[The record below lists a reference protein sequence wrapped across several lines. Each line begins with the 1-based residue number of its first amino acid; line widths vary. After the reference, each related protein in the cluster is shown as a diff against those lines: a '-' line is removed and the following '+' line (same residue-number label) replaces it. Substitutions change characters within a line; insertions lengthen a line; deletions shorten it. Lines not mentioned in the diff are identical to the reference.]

1 MPFMMAL
8 AVREMRMTPAEA
20 LFAATA
26 GGARALQRD
35 DIGTLSAGARADFVV
50 LGAPSY
56 LHLAYRPGSNLVEQS
71 WIAGRR
77 MGRRSCTD

>member
-1 MPFMMAL
+1 
-8 AVREMRMTPAEA
+8 
-20 LFAATA
+20 
-26 GGARALQRD
+26 
-35 DIGTLSAGARADFVV
+35 V